1 MGCKECCCKKM
12 IHVCIRGRD
21 VFVERDQF
29 EAPEDAVF
37 RAQFLAQHAGT
48 EPHAEELSRIE
59 SCKRRYGT
67 SYTSTVTRA
76 RAGAFLARAF
86 DGADREAAG
95 RVLKGGGLG

>member
-1 MGCKECCCKKM
+1 MRPCLVVLQSKM

-37 RAQFLAQHAGT
+37 RAWFLAQHAGT
-48 EPHAEELSRIE
+48 KPHVDEMSRIE

-67 SYTSTVTRA
+67 SYSGLNVHGEAGTR
-76 RAGAFLARAF
+76 
-86 DGADREAAG
+86 G
-95 RVLKGGGLG
+95 RLLGTRS